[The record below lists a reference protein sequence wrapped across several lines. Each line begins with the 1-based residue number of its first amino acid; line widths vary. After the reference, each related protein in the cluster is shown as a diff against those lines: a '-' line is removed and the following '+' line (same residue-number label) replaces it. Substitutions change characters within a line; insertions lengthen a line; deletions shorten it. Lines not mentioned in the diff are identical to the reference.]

1 MAEVPLSPVVGEIS
15 PNIYKAAIAANLP
28 IDQQKVIEQMSYTY
42 KSAQKLLKMSEAS
55 SRKDFLKLD
64 PTVQADI
71 NRLFPKE
78 KRFQPEQGLLG
89 KATQALTSGVS
100 KTANLLFS
108 PIIAGF
114 KTAEVYG
121 KTLNTVGTGIKQL
134 SQDKPFSKQ
143 LLKDAF
149 DGKNSWDWS
158 RVATYEQKYGAAK
171 VALARGLAE
180 GRTPGESISLY
191 GKGVDADMTEALIM
205 MGDDPKKFNEMLQ
218 EIKQGAQFSPG
229 RDKVESWVLADPNV
243 DKNSWSYKLLKFAG
257 IDMATPEGLLSAKKL
272 VSGPIDT
279 TYQLMIDPL
288 SYVGIGP
295 ILKGATGA
303 YGGVRASLPE
313 AISRFGG
320 MKSRGQ
326 KLADQFSFV
335 SERQGLDAGM
345 DWVFKQKDVV
355 TLWDKQLGPVI
366 KRYADEPTETGRG
379 LIYREIRNDFPE
391 WAELGVIK
399 QLAKYKAFDAKGAKK
414 FFTDNDDAGLLM
426 TGRVDGVSYRRNGI
440 PVARRSRVL
449 SSALNR
455 TAKSIFDP
463 SPSTATTDEII
474 ASGQKRLK
482 TTTEILKKVA
492 DREEGLINPELSQLF
507 ELDADVS
514 KAQEALQKI
523 QTLGSRA
530 PGRIVYGEDAIKTVE
545 DVRNLANLAMPQE
558 NADAFAEAFLNE
570 SPEIQLTM
578 IRNLYAGVMVKAGL
592 HGNAGGEQLMDEIL
606 SATFNEKAGM
616 FSTVRSEIDS
626 ELAGLLHKGG
636 VRYENDVAYQSSRGI
651 VEPSQVANSIAP
663 LPFDDIYQV
672 ASGSKFAEKVN
683 FINFVGGATRNNA
696 VRKFTDFWTTHTLFP
711 RLGTRSAVDESFFAY
726 FAHPTY
732 LLREFVFG
740 GRGVRKATETIT
752 GSKTTQGMYKRGLYY
767 PGKSGKIKG
776 IPYRI
781 PSMLPKLDP
790 TKKISG
796 AERREILESIAA
808 DLTIKMKREV
818 TIGEVHHRMVIDSTV
833 ERAQEIYGDTLSEEA
848 WNGLKRLMKYSPAFL
863 DSMVNSVGAKSN
875 LTGRIDSDYLD
886 QAFVSTNLT
895 ADLKVLGLE
904 QGSRYTELDVR
915 KASKRAVSIA
925 HFDNW
930 SIRFP
935 YNSEQVAEGV
945 TLNPVNAFFRNGG
958 LKTPSDFLRARDGIL
973 KDMGV
978 ARLPGGYEG
987 EYIISNPEVTK
998 AFNSLFSSTV
1008 YYRQQDYPEADIAR
1022 IHVEAMLVD
1031 MRNTFHGGPK
1041 SFNQKLFDLVKS
1053 KREAMIGKSSEA
1065 DVLVPNS
1072 WSKAAANITFK
1083 EFQDATIDHLPS
1095 VNIMTRLKNIG
1106 PEKDMQIFEEVSGW
1120 QGMYEKWQNWTMDVM
1135 DATVTGFYRQP
1146 AVEIF
1151 YNKNLKTF
1159 APYEKK
1165 FEDRYY
1171 AQAKLDNP
1179 NIPDKVLRSR
1189 AKEHAEAQVTE
1200 MAIRDAMEKVLEYV
1214 DNPAIKTNLAVS
1226 VRSVGR
1232 FYRATEDF
1240 YRRVYRLYTKA
1251 PLQTIYRM
1259 RLLNQGLE
1267 ASGDVYTDERGDQY
1281 IMFPTDTIINNAI
1294 EPVLRGLTGN
1304 PALQVPTFDNLTL
1317 KLRLINPSFSPDAG
1331 QPALA
1336 GPIASLSVLSIK
1348 GILRELPKIL
1358 PDSVEK
1364 EVAPRATKFS
1374 EKFDSLAL
1382 GQFGDRITFR
1392 TAIVPMFLD
1401 SIISTVS
1408 PAEMDRQKSTAV
1420 LQAISYH
1427 QAFGNALPTNATVE
1441 QKSDYLKKL
1450 KLSAHSVIISRN
1462 FLGQISPGQPTIRDE
1477 KGLPDF
1483 IKKTGISSWKGA
1495 FWDIYNGVLETQG
1508 DDIGSAFDQAVA
1520 IFTGKNP
1527 GKLAYIVPRNTK
1539 EFKVFI
1545 SKTDELK
1552 KWSTDNKLFLNTYKE
1567 IGYLFAPNSGE
1578 YNPDVYAWMES
1589 EGLIAQPSFEDYL
1602 DSVQVAEDRQE
1613 YFAIEED
1620 LNNKLKTPMSYINR
1634 KIAIDT
1640 AAKNKSALLI
1650 SNPFL
1655 DAEIGGSGTGRGE
1668 LNVMFKALGEAIN
1681 STNTPIDKKT
1691 RSLMSLAVA
1700 EIAGFKSLAEDKT
1713 AARFSDFAAR
1723 KASEKERITGILGEL
1738 SKVSPAV
1745 KEANRI
1751 IFTGLLNQY
1760 SRDTT
1765 SAGTGGK

>member
-1 MAEVPLSPVVGEIS
+1 MAKVPLNPVVGEVS

-28 IDQQKVIEQMSYTY
+28 TDQQKIIEQIMYTY
-42 KSAQKLLKMSEAS
+42 KTAQKLLKMSEKE

-64 PTVQADI
+64 PNIQKDI
-71 NRLFPKE
+71 NLLFATE
-78 KRFQPEQGLLG
+78 KRFQPEQSLLG
-89 KATQALTSGVS
+89 KATQAVTSGITKGFNFV
-100 KTANLLFS
+100 FS
-108 PIIAGF
+108 PVIGAIKGV
-114 KTAEVYG
+114 ELYG
-121 KTLNTVGTGIKQL
+121 KTLNTAGTGIKQL
-134 SQDKPFSKQ
+134 SQGKPFSKQ

-205 MGDDPKKFNEMLQ
+205 MGDDPKKFDAMLQ

-257 IDMATPEGLLSAKKL
+257 IDMATPEGLVTAKKL
-272 VSGPIDT
+272 VSGPIDA

-303 YGGVRASLPE
+303 YGGVKASLPE
-313 AISRFGG
+313 AVSRFGG
-320 MKSRGQ
+320 IKTRGQ
-326 KLADQFSFV
+326 KLSDQFSFL
-335 SERQGLDAGM
+335 SEKQGLDAGM

-366 KRYADEPTETGRG
+366 KRYADEPTEMGRG

-399 QLAKYKAFDAKGAKK
+399 KLAKNKAFDAKGAKK

-463 SPSTATTDEII
+463 SPATATTDEII

-507 ELDADVS
+507 ELDSDLS
-514 KAQEALQKI
+514 KAQAALQKI

-530 PGRIVYGEDAIKTVE
+530 PGRIIYGEDAIKTID

-578 IRNLYAGVMVKAGL
+578 IRNLYAGVMLKAGL
-592 HGNAGGEQLMDEIL
+592 HGSARGEQLMDEIL
-606 SATFNEKAGM
+606 NATFNEKAGM
-616 FSTVRSEIDS
+616 FSTVRSEIPRS
-626 ELAGLLHKGG
+626 LVGLIHKSG

-651 VEPSQVANSIAP
+651 VEPSQIANSIAP

-672 ASGSKFAEKVN
+672 ASGSKLAEKFN

-732 LLREFVFG
+732 MLRDFVFG

-767 PGKSGKIKG
+767 PGKSGKVWK

-781 PSMLPKLDP
+781 PSILPKLDP

-796 AERREILESIAA
+796 AERRDILQSIAD
-808 DLTIKMKREV
+808 DLSVKMKREV
-818 TIGEVHHRMVIDSTV
+818 TLGEVHQRMVIDATV
-833 ERAQEIYGDTLSEEA
+833 ERAQEIYGDTLSKEA
-848 WNGLKRLMKYSPAFL
+848 WAGLKRLMKHNPTYL

-875 LTGRIDSDYLD
+875 LTGRIDSDYIES
-886 QAFVSTNLT
+886 AIVSSTQT
-895 ADLKVLGLE
+895 AALKELGLE

-935 YNSEQVAEGV
+935 YNSEKIAEGV
-945 TLNPVNAFFRNGG
+945 TLNPVNAFFRNGA
-958 LKTPSDFLRARDGIL
+958 LKTNSDFLRARDGIL

-978 ARLPGGYEG
+978 ERVPGGYEG
-987 EYIISNPEVTK
+987 EYIISNPDVTK
-998 AFNSLFSSTV
+998 AFNSSFSSTV
-1008 YYRQQDYPEADIAR
+1008 YWRQIGNTEVDVAR
-1022 IHVEAMLVD
+1022 IHVEAMLID
-1031 MRNTFHGGPK
+1031 MRNTFHGGPE

-1053 KREAMIGKSSEA
+1053 KRVAIVGKATQDE
-1065 DVLVPNS
+1065 VLAPNS
-1072 WSKAAANITFK
+1072 WANAAASITFK

-1120 QGMYEKWQNWTMDVM
+1120 KGMYEKWQNWTMDVM
-1135 DATVTGFYRQP
+1135 DAVVTGFYRTP

-1151 YNKNLKTF
+1151 YNKNLQTF

-1165 FEDRYY
+1165 FADRYY
-1171 AQAKLDNP
+1171 AQAKENTP
-1179 NIPDKVLRSR
+1179 NIPDKILRAR

-1200 MAIRDAMEKVLEYV
+1200 MAMRDAIEKVIEYV

-1240 YRRVYRLYTKA
+1240 YRRVYRLFTKA

-1259 RLLNQGLE
+1259 RLLYQGLS

-1294 EPVLRGLTGN
+1294 EPVLRTLTGK
-1304 PALQVPTFDNLTL
+1304 PALQIPTFDNLTL

-1336 GPIASLSVLSIK
+1336 GPLASFSVLGIK
-1348 GILRELPKIL
+1348 AFLRELPL
-1358 PDSVEK
+1358 VPGAENLR
-1364 EVAPRATKFS
+1364 PTTTKFA
-1374 EKFDSLAL
+1374 EQFDSIAL
-1382 GQFGDRITFR
+1382 GQFGDRVSIR
-1392 TAIVPMFLD
+1392 SALLPMFAD
-1401 SIISTVS
+1401 SVWSTVL
-1408 PAEMDRQKSTAV
+1408 PTEKDRQKSTAV
-1420 LQAISYH
+1420 IQAISYH
-1427 QAFGNALPTNATVE
+1427 QAFGNALPSNATVE
-1441 QKSDYLKKL
+1441 ETDKYLKKL
-1450 KLSAHSVIISRN
+1450 RLSANNIIVARN
-1462 FLGQISPGQPTIRDE
+1462 MLGQISPGQPTIRDQ

-1495 FWDIYNGVLETQG
+1495 FWDIYNSVLETEG
-1508 DDIGSAFDQAVA
+1508 TEIGSAFDQAVA

-1527 GKLAYIVPRNTK
+1527 GKLAYIIPRNTK

-1545 SKTDELK
+1545 NKTNELK
-1552 KWSTDNKLFLNTYKE
+1552 EWATNNKPFLDSYKE

-1589 EGLIAQPSFEDYL
+1589 EGLIDQPSFEDYL
-1602 DSVQVAEDRQE
+1602 DSVRVAEDRQQ

-1634 KIAIDT
+1634 RIAIDNAT
-1640 AAKNKSALLI
+1640 KNKSALLI
-1650 SNPFL
+1650 SNPLL
-1655 DAEIGGSGTGRGE
+1655 DAEIGGSGKGRGE

-1700 EIAGFKSLAEDKT
+1700 EIAGFKALAEDKT
-1713 AARFSDFAAR
+1713 AARFSDFADR
-1723 KASEKERITGILGEL
+1723 KAAEKERITGILGEL

-1745 KEANRI
+1745 REANRI

-1760 SRDTT
+1760 SRDTI

>member
-15 PNIYKAAIAANLP
+15 PNIYKAAISANLP
-28 IDQQKVIEQMSYTY
+28 NDQQKIIEQIMYTY
-42 KSAQKLLKMSEAS
+42 KTAQKLLKMSEKE

-64 PTVQADI
+64 PSIQKDI
-71 NRLFPKE
+71 NLLFATE
-78 KRFQPEQGLLG
+78 KRFQPEQSLLG
-89 KATQALTSGVS
+89 KATQAVTSGIT
-100 KTANLLFS
+100 KGFNFAFS
-108 PIIAGF
+108 PVIGAIKGV
-114 KTAEVYG
+114 ELYS

-205 MGDDPKKFNEMLQ
+205 MGDDPKKFDAMLQ

-229 RDKVESWVLADPNV
+229 RDRVESWVLADPNV

-257 IDMATPEGLLSAKKL
+257 MDLATPEGLVSAKKL
-272 VSGPIDT
+272 VSGPIDA

-303 YGGVRASLPE
+303 YGGVKASLPE

-320 MKSRGQ
+320 IKTRGQ
-326 KLADQFSFV
+326 KLSDQFSFL
-335 SERQGLDAGM
+335 SEKQGLDAGM

-379 LIYREIRNDFPE
+379 LIYREIRSSFPE

-399 QLAKYKAFDAKGAKK
+399 QLAKYKAFDAKSAKK

-426 TGRVDGVSYRRNGI
+426 SGRVDGVSYRRNGI

-449 SSALNR
+449 TSAVNR
-455 TAKSIFDP
+455 TAKDIFDP

-474 ASGQKRLK
+474 VSGQKRLK

-514 KAQEALQKI
+514 KAQDALQKI
-523 QTLGSRA
+523 QVLGKRS
-530 PGRIVYGEDAIKTVE
+530 PGRIVYGEDAIKTID
-545 DVRNLANLAMPQE
+545 DVRNLANLVMPE
-558 NADAFAEAFLNE
+558 VNADAFAEAFLLE

-578 IRNLYAGVMVKAGL
+578 IRNLYAGVMLKSGL
-592 HGNAGGEQLMDEIL
+592 HGTAGGEKFMDEVL

-626 ELAGLLHKGG
+626 DIVGLLHKGG

-672 ASGSKFAEKVN
+672 ASASSEKTD
-683 FINFVGGATRNNA
+683 FLTLVGGATRNNA

-711 RLGTRSAVDESFFAY
+711 RLGIRSAVDELFFAY
-726 FAHPTY
+726 FTHPTY
-732 LLREFVFG
+732 MLREFVFG

-767 PGKSGKIKG
+767 PGKSGKVWK

-790 TKKISG
+790 TRKISG
-796 AERREILESIAA
+796 AERRDILESIAA

-818 TIGEVHHRMVIDSTV
+818 TIGEVHHRMVIDATV

-848 WNGLKRLMKYSPAFL
+848 WSGLKRLMKYSPAFL

-915 KASKRAVSIA
+915 KASKRAISIA

-935 YNSEQVAEGV
+935 YNSEKVAEGV

-1053 KREAMIGKSSEA
+1053 KREAMIGKSTEMN
-1065 DVLVPNS
+1065 VLAPNS

-1106 PEKDMQIFEEVSGW
+1106 PEKDMQIFEEVTGFS
-1120 QGMYEKWQNWTMDVM
+1120 GMYSKWQNWTMDVM
-1135 DATVTGFYRQP
+1135 DATVTGIYRQP

-1151 YNKNLKTF
+1151 YSKNLKTF

-1171 AQAKLDNP
+1171 TQAKLDNP

-1200 MAIRDAMEKVLEYV
+1200 MAIRNAIETVLEYV

-1240 YRRVYRLYTKA
+1240 YRRVWRLYSKA

-1259 RLLNQGLE
+1259 RLLHQGLE

-1294 EPVLRGLTGN
+1294 EPVIRGLTGN
-1304 PALQVPTFDNLTL
+1304 DTFQVPTFDNFTL

-1331 QPALA
+1331 QPAFA
-1336 GPIASLSVLSIK
+1336 GPTASVSVLAIK
-1348 GILRELPKIL
+1348 GILREVPKIL
-1358 PDSVEK
+1358 PDSIEK
-1364 EVAPRATKFS
+1364 EVAPKVTEFS

-1382 GQFGDRITFR
+1382 GQFGDRISFR
-1392 TAIVPMFLD
+1392 TAVLPMFFD
-1401 SIISTVS
+1401 SIWGSVL
-1408 PAEMDRQKSTAV
+1408 PAERDRQKTTAV

-1427 QAFGNALPTNATVE
+1427 QAFGNSLPINATVE
-1441 QKSDYLKKL
+1441 EKNDYMKKL
-1450 KLSAHSVIISRN
+1450 RLSAHSVVISRN
-1462 FLGQISPGQPTIRDE
+1462 MLGHISPGQPTIRDQ

-1483 IKKTGISSWKGA
+1483 LKKTGISSWKSE
-1495 FWDIYNGVLETQG
+1495 FWDIYEGVLKSQG
-1508 DDIGSAFDQAVA
+1508 NDIGNAFDQSVA

-1552 KWSTDNKLFLNTYKE
+1552 KWATDNKLFLDSYKE

-1589 EGLIAQPSFEDYL
+1589 EGLIDVPSFEDYL
-1602 DSVQVAEDRQE
+1602 DSVRVAEDRQE

-1620 LNNKLKTPMSYINR
+1620 LNNKLKTLGTYTER
-1634 KIAIDT
+1634 RIAIDT

-1650 SNPFL
+1650 SNPLL
-1655 DAEIGGSGTGRGE
+1655 DAEIGGAGKTRGE
-1668 LNVMFKALGEAIN
+1668 LNVMFKTLGDAIN
-1681 STNTPIDKKT
+1681 STKTPIDKKT

-1713 AARFSDFAAR
+1713 AARFSDFADR
-1723 KASEKERITGILGEL
+1723 KAAEKERITGILAEL

-1745 KEANRI
+1745 QQANRI

-1765 SAGTGGK
+1765 LAGTGGK